1 MNAKIT
7 ISPAKLTLA
16 IVMSTD
22 VHGHR
27 IRPAIAASSAISAM
41 TNGSATKGKIVPRKI
56 HTKGRHG
63 FAGSHLSGRFTNST
77 CGKVRKGRQ

>member
-7 ISPAKLTLA
+7 IS
-16 IVMSTD
+16 
-22 VHGHR
+22 
-27 IRPAIAASSAISAM
+27 
-41 TNGSATKGKIVPRKI
+41 GSASKGKIVPRKI

-63 FAGSHLSGRFTNST
+63 FAGSHLSGRFTNLT